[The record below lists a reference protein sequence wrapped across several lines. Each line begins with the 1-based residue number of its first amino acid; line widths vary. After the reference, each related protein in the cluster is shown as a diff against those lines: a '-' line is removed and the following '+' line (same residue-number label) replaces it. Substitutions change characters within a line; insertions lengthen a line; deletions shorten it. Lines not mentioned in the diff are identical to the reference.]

1 MISIFNIKFRACMEY
16 KKQKIIE
23 VIFSIIAV
31 ILSSDYNG
39 SVIALTSYDYSKAG
53 EFIIAV
59 DIC

>member
-1 MISIFNIKFRACMEY
+1 MEY

>member
-31 ILSSDYNG
+31 ILSSDCNVSYC
-39 SVIALTSYDYSKAG
+39 LTSYDYSKAG